1 MKPKRSLRIDFLK
14 GLAILAVVYY
24 HFQSVLPYGYLGV
37 ELFLVISGYL
47 TMQSIAKEISA
58 GSFSW
63 WRFIINRVVRLWP
76 MVLGVVTLCFVLGYF
91 VMLPDDFENLSQHVI
106 ASNFF
111 GNNILSCITT
121 KNYWDIVNLYKP
133 LMHTWYLGVLMQ
145 GYVFIATVV
154 LVLKKLCKKH
164 TQKAIGISLLALTV
178 CSLAIYL
185 LPVGSDAQ
193 KFYYLPWRL
202 FEILLGGLIAYIPV
216 KPAGKKTQRWLI
228 CGQGIAMVLILA
240 CLCISADVVPAAL
253 RLLTVTGLTAFLLFS
268 FQRTEEKSSA
278 LLKPVASVGKVSLS
292 VYLCHQPIVAFMFYS
307 VTDKVNAVTILAYTA
322 VVALMSV
329 IFYYLGE
336 RPLGKLPNNR
346 RFAAFAVSLVLCL
359 ALTGAA
365 GVVFLNAGV
374 VRDVPELGISTQN
387 VYRGMHAKYCDRP
400 YGWNKDFSSEGKV
413 KVLVIGDS
421 FGRDWANILSESD
434 IADELEISYMF
445 AATGVQPENSQQ
457 RIDAADIVF
466 WSTSSGETK
475 LVDMVAC
482 NGKNY
487 VVGYKNFGSSNGLIY
502 SRRNTENYFSMSIQL
517 DETAIKNN
525 EILKQHYGEF
535 FVDMLV
541 PVQNADGTIR
551 VFTDTHHF
559 ISQDCRHLTQQGAIY
574 YATHMDLS
582 WILDQKG

>member
-91 VMLPDDFENLSQHVI
+91 VMLSDDFEILSQHVI

-202 FEILLGGLIAYIPV
+202 FEILLGGS
-216 KPAGKKTQRWLI
+216 R
-228 CGQGIAMVLILA
+228 
-240 CLCISADVVPAAL
+240 
-253 RLLTVTGLTAFLLFS
+253 
-268 FQRTEEKSSA
+268 
-278 LLKPVASVGKVSLS
+278 
-292 VYLCHQPIVAFMFYS
+292 
-307 VTDKVNAVTILAYTA
+307 
-322 VVALMSV
+322 
-329 IFYYLGE
+329 IF
-336 RPLGKLPNNR
+336 R
-346 RFAAFAVSLVLCL
+346 
-359 ALTGAA
+359 
-365 GVVFLNAGV
+365 
-374 VRDVPELGISTQN
+374 
-387 VYRGMHAKYCDRP
+387 
-400 YGWNKDFSSEGKV
+400 
-413 KVLVIGDS
+413 
-421 FGRDWANILSESD
+421 
-434 IADELEISYMF
+434 
-445 AATGVQPENSQQ
+445 
-457 RIDAADIVF
+457 
-466 WSTSSGETK
+466 
-475 LVDMVAC
+475 
-482 NGKNY
+482 
-487 VVGYKNFGSSNGLIY
+487 
-502 SRRNTENYFSMSIQL
+502 
-517 DETAIKNN
+517 
-525 EILKQHYGEF
+525 
-535 FVDMLV
+535 
-541 PVQNADGTIR
+541 
-551 VFTDTHHF
+551 
-559 ISQDCRHLTQQGAIY
+559 
-574 YATHMDLS
+574 
-582 WILDQKG
+582 